1 MVAAAAGVPAV
12 AAMALEAALAG
23 VLAAALQ
30 VRAARAS
37 ASRVPA
43 ALLDQHLGR
52 GLVPSCRGL
61 RRRAPWA
68 HGNDMRAPGDDSQP
82 GPPPT
87 TPRQTGTTTAPS
99 STPPWPHSGYGCCA
113 RPAKANMNAP
123 ARTCS
128 SPCARPSNRSIR
140 PSGASSTSNAPAGTR
155 PPGSW
160 CASCSGF
167 CPDRGDLTQRP
178 HRRTGPPLAHR
189 LRPLT
194 FA

>member
-23 VLAAALQ
+23 VLAVALQ

-61 RRRAPWA
+61 RRRAAWA
-68 HGNDMRAPGDDSQP
+68 HGNDLRAPGADSQP

-87 TPRQTGTTTAPS
+87 TPLPPPSVSPEDTRALSRAQWGRARAEVDAELRERYRTGTTTAPS
-99 STPPWPHSGYGCCA
+99 SRPPWPHSGYGCCA
-113 RPAKANMNAP
+113 RPAKANTNAP
-123 ARTCS
+123 ARGFS
-128 SPCARPSNRSIR
+128 AVASLCAELL
-140 PSGASSTSNAPAGTR
+140 GTR
-155 PPGSW
+155 GARCRGS
-160 CASCSGF
+160 ASA
-167 CPDRGDLTQRP
+167 
-178 HRRTGPPLAHR
+178 GPETRSPAV
-189 LRPLT
+189 T
-194 FA
+194 

>member
-1 MVAAAAGVPAV
+1 MAAAAAGVPAV

-68 HGNDMRAPGDDSQP
+68 HGNDMRAKEMIPSRAFRPPRRGRPALLRHRVRRHPGRTAATAAAP
-82 GPPPT
+82 GPPRRT
-87 TPRQTGTTTAPS
+87 RTPRRAPVQ
-99 STPPWPHSGYGCCA
+99 A
-113 RPAKANMNAP
+113 LAP
-123 ARTCS
+123 DHRIDQSDLKSQLHLDRHGGHT
-128 SPCARPSNRSIR
+128 
-140 PSGASSTSNAPAGTR
+140 PAGVMVR
-155 PPGSW
+155 ILQRIL
-160 CASCSGF
+160 A
-167 CPDRGDLTQRP
+167 LTAAIWHNDHTAAP
-178 HRRTGPPLAHR
+178 VHRS
-189 LRPLT
+189 LT
-194 FA
+194 AYDH

>member
-12 AAMALEAALAG
+12 AAMALAG
-23 VLAAALQ
+23 VLAVALQ

-68 HGNDMRAPGDDSQP
+68 HGNDLRAPGDDSQP

-87 TPRQTGTTTAPS
+87 TPRQRSTARSPPTTTDLRLDHLVAA
-99 STPPWPHSGYGCCA
+99 A
-113 RPAKANMNAP
+113 RPGQGCP
-123 ARTCS
+123 LS
-128 SPCARPSNRSIR
+128 
-140 PSGASSTSNAPAGTR
+140 ASA
-155 PPGSW
+155 
-160 CASCSGF
+160 
-167 CPDRGDLTQRP
+167 
-178 HRRTGPPLAHR
+178 
-189 LRPLT
+189 
-194 FA
+194 

>member
-1 MVAAAAGVPAV
+1 MAAAAAGVPAV

-23 VLAAALQ
+23 VLAVALQ

-68 HGNDMRAPGDDSQP
+68 HGNDLRAPGDDSQP

-99 STPPWPHSGYGCCA
+99 SRPPWPHSGCGCCA
-113 RPAKANMNAP
+113 RPAKANTNAP
-123 ARTCS
+123 GAHLFKPLRQTVE
-128 SPCARPSNRSIR
+128 SINQTFKSQLHLDR
-140 PSGASSTSNAPAGTR
+140 HGGHTPAGVMVR
-155 PPGSW
+155 ILQRIL
-160 CASCSGF
+160 A
-167 CPDRGDLTQRP
+167 LTAAIWHNDHTAAP
-178 HRRTGPPLAHR
+178 VHRS
-189 LRPLT
+189 LT
-194 FA
+194 AYDH

>member
-1 MVAAAAGVPAV
+1 M

-23 VLAAALQ
+23 VLAVALQ
-30 VRAARAS
+30 VRAARSS

-43 ALLDQHLGR
+43 ALLDQHMGR

-68 HGNDMRAPGDDSQP
+68 HGNDLRAPGDDSQP
-82 GPPPT
+82 GPLPT

-99 STPPWPHSGYGCCA
+99 SRHPGRSAATAAAPGPPRRTRTPWRAPVQAPAPDHRIDQSDLQKPAPPRTPRQAHARRSHGAHPAAHSG
-113 RPAKANMNAP
+113 PD
-123 ARTCS
+123 CS
-128 SPCARPSNRSIR
+128 
-140 PSGASSTSNAPAGTR
+140 
-155 PPGSW
+155 
-160 CASCSGF
+160 
-167 CPDRGDLTQRP
+167 DLAQRP
-178 HRRTGPPLAHR
+178 HRRTVPPVAHR